1 MPTFFNR
8 ILMGG
13 FSVEHKTFLELAVET
28 FEKGDVD
35 LGAKYLLK
43 AYYGSDKSKEILGY
57 FDEIFFKPNLEELER
72 IYNLNS
78 EKIKNE
84 LKKET
89 LEFKDLA
96 YYVIPIEEDCFYIYD
111 KKNQDIISDEF
122 DKEQIVVIK
131 LCTVESLDILKDKD
145 INEHFKLEKVAASNS
160 KYYVKNSELLS
171 KYPYIFRKDF
181 REVDNNSFEDDM
193 NGHKKTFFHDL
204 SKPLFI
210 ENEYNESN
218 LKYLYD
224 NVRNSEDFGEDNHVY
239 LYYDSFDKFCYY
251 MNYIDFESLLESE
264 KFIFLF
270 EAEKSN
276 YPIDFKTRFSLEY
289 NKKNV
294 KKMSLEDV
302 DRLTYIIGYMHGGTG
317 YITSVLNENENVFF
331 INLFALNKAM
341 DDNARQFYYTMI
353 MNNEE
358 YIKSNDFI
366 EFACR
371 YQGYMGIFDISYTEL
386 NNRKKIDN
394 PKNFIS
400 NIKRL
405 CGDREFIKGTEAF
418 KIMLL
423 SILYERKPN
432 YNPRVK
438 PVFLFDAHVWRT
450 NVYVNLLQQFK
461 ELKLLSP
468 FRNPLALIASV
479 YRAGLMNAENQ
490 IIPCL
495 TSLYEHYDFLQ
506 EHYLDKLSV
515 VKFEDAKLNPKTI
528 FKLLCEY
535 LDVPYSNKMFKE
547 AKYEHEVTGRV
558 NSRFNLEALNKDVS
572 DVLSEFDQFR
582 LKLFYAPILKTYGY
596 DYFDNEKYQ
605 LKEST
610 ILDLL
615 DKEFKFESL
624 DNMKFVV
631 DKSFNLVDKNEV
643 RKWIKDNLIRVYH
656 KQQKGEIFYPP
667 LIGLGDNQNG

>member
-1 MPTFFNR
+1 
-8 ILMGG
+8 MGNNI
-13 FSVEHKTFLELAVET
+13 EQLLEQALEC
-28 FEKGDVD
+28 FEKNDIRI
-35 LGAKYLLK
+35 GAQYLIQ
-43 AYYGSDKSKEILGY
+43 AYIESNKSKEILGY
-57 FDEIFFKPNLEELER
+57 FDEIFFKPNLSELQR
-72 IYNLNS
+72 IYDTNLN
-78 EKIKNE
+78 KIKSAFKNE
-84 LKKET
+84 FF
-89 LEFKDLA
+89 EFKTLP
-96 YYVIPIEEDCFYIYD
+96 YYVIPIEENCFYIYD
-111 KKNQDIISDEF
+111 KQNENIISDGF
-122 DKEQIVVIK
+122 TKEQLLIIK
-131 LCTVESLDILKDKD
+131 LCTVEVLDIVSDKD
-145 INEHFKLEKVAASNS
+145 LNEYFKLEEVTASNN
-160 KYYVKNSELLS
+160 KYYVKNSKLLS

-181 REVDNNSFEDDM
+181 REIDINSFEEYDM
-193 NGHKKTFFHDL
+193 NYDRKTFFYDL

-210 ENEYNESN
+210 ENEYNYKN
-218 LKYLYD
+218 LEYLYD
-224 NVRNSEDFGEDNHVY
+224 NVRKSENFGADNHIY

-251 MNYIDFESLLESE
+251 MNYIDFESLLEEE

-270 EAEKSN
+270 EDEKSN
-276 YPIDFKTRFSLEY
+276 YPIDFKTKFSVEY
-289 NKKNV
+289 NKKNA

-302 DRLTYIIGYMHGGTG
+302 DRLTYLIGYMHGGTG
-317 YITSVLNENENVFF
+317 YITSVLNENENIFF

-366 EFACR
+366 EFAEK

-400 NIKRL
+400 NIKEL

-423 SILYERKPN
+423 AILYERSDSF
-432 YNPRVK
+432 NPRIK

-461 ELKLLSP
+461 GLKLLSP
-468 FRNPLALIASV
+468 FRNPLAMIASV

-495 TSLYEHYDFLQ
+495 NSLYEHYDFLQ
-506 EHYLDKLSV
+506 GYYLDKLSV
-515 VKFEDAKLNPKTI
+515 VKFEDAKLNPKI
-528 FKLLCEY
+528 MFKLLCEY

-547 AKYEHEVTGRV
+547 AKYEHEVTGKV
-558 NSRFNLEALNKDVS
+558 NSRFNLEAINKDLS

-582 LKLFYAPILKTYGY
+582 LKLFYAPILKKYGY
-596 DYFDNEKYQ
+596 DYFDNEQYQ

-631 DKSFNLVDKNEV
+631 DKSFNLVDRNEV
-643 RKWIKDNLIRVYH
+643 RKWIRENLIRVYN
-656 KQQKGEIFYPP
+656 KQQNGEIFYPP

>member
-1 MPTFFNR
+1 MEN
-8 ILMGG
+8 
-13 FSVEHKTFLELAVET
+13 KTFLELAVET
-28 FEKGDVD
+28 FENGDVV
-35 LGAKYLLK
+35 LGAEYLLK
-43 AYYGSDKSKEILGY
+43 AYYESYKSKDILSY

-72 IYNLNS
+72 IYNLNL
-78 EKIKNE
+78 EKIK
-84 LKKET
+84 KESKSKQDMYQ
-89 LEFKDLA
+89 FKDLP

-111 KKNQDIISDEF
+111 KNNEDIIYDGF
-122 DKEQIVVIK
+122 TKEQLVIIK
-131 LCTVESLDILKDKD
+131 LCTMEYLDVIGDEDVNKY
-145 INEHFKLEKVAASNS
+145 FKLKNESIILSS
-160 KYYVKNSELLS
+160 KYFLKNRELLS

-181 REVDNNSFEDDM
+181 REVDDSSFEDDM
-193 NGHKKTFFHDL
+193 NYEKKTFFYDI

-210 ENEYNESN
+210 ENEYNDKN

-224 NVRNSEDFGEDNHVY
+224 NVRKSEIFGADNHIY
-239 LYYDSFDKFCYY
+239 LYYDSFDKFCYC
-251 MNYIDFESLLESE
+251 MNYIDFEILLEDK
-264 KFIFLF
+264 KFVFLF
-270 EAEKSN
+270 EDEKSN
-276 YPIDFKTRFSLEY
+276 YPIDFNAEFGVEY
-289 NKKNV
+289 SKKNV
-294 KKMSLEDV
+294 KNMSLEDV

-366 EFACR
+366 EFAEK

-386 NNRKKIDN
+386 NNRKKIDS

-400 NIKRL
+400 NIKEL
-405 CGDREFIKGTEAF
+405 CKDREFIKGTEAF
-418 KIMLL
+418 KIILL
-423 SILYERKPN
+423 AILYERKPN
-432 YNPRVK
+432 FNHRIK

-461 ELKLLSP
+461 DLKLLSP
-468 FRNPLALIASV
+468 FRNPLAMVASV

-495 TSLYEHYDFLQ
+495 NSLYEHYDFLQ
-506 EHYLDKLSV
+506 GLYLDKLSI
-515 VKFEDAKLNPKTI
+515 VKFEDAKLNPKST
-528 FKLLCEY
+528 FKLLCDY

-547 AKYEHEVTGRV
+547 AKYEHEVTGKV
-558 NSRFNLEALNKDVS
+558 NSRFNLEAINKDVS

-596 DYFDNEKYQ
+596 DYFDNEQYQ

-624 DNMKFVV
+624 DKMKFVV
-631 DKSFNLVDKNEV
+631 DKSFNLVDRNEV
-643 RKWIKDNLIRVYH
+643 RKWIKDNLIRVYN
-656 KQQKGEIFYPP
+656 KQQNGEIFYPP